1 MTHDAPAGVV
11 DVHYGAQGRATAA
24 LVTSRDPTFSV
35 ADSEHVAVVPETEDY
50 EPGGLY
56 RRELPC
62 ILAVVTL
69 APPLGLLVV
78 DGYATLDPDG
88 RPGLGAR
95 AADALGIPVIG
106 VAKKPFRTAT
116 HAVKVLRGQATKPL
130 YVTTAGGLDVDAAAQ
145 IVATMAGPHRLP
157 SAIRRVDQLARGTTE
172 PRSQ

>member
-1 MTHDAPAGVV
+1 MIHDAPAGVV

-24 LVTSRDPTFSV
+24 LV
-35 ADSEHVAVVPETEDY
+35 
-50 EPGGLY
+50 
-56 RRELPC
+56 
-62 ILAVVTL
+62 
-69 APPLGLLVV
+69 
-78 DGYATLDPDG
+78 
-88 RPGLGAR
+88 
-95 AADALGIPVIG
+95 
-106 VAKKPFRTAT
+106 PFRTAT